1 MRHLNKGRKLK
12 RKPAQRKALMRSMAS
27 SLILYGKIK
36 TTEAKAK
43 NLKPIVEK
51 LVSKAKEGET
61 SMRLIRKDLSLMVT
75 KKLLE
80 VAKEYKQRTGG
91 YLRIVK
97 LGQRKSDGSKI
108 AFIEFV

>member
-12 RKPAQRKALMRSMAS
+12 RKPDQRRALMRSMAS
-27 SLILYGKIK
+27 SLILYKKIK

-43 NLKPIVEK
+43 NLKPFVEK
-51 LVSKAKEGET
+51 LVSKAKKGEA
-61 SMRLIRKDLSLMVT
+61 SMRLIRKDLSLMAT
-75 KKLLE
+75 KKLLDT
-80 VAKEYKQRTGG
+80 AKEYKQRAGG

>member
-12 RKPAQRKALMRSMAS
+12 REPDQRRALMRSMAS
-27 SLILYGKIK
+27 SLIMYKKIK

-43 NLKPIVEK
+43 SLKPFVEK
-51 LVSKAKEGET
+51 LVSKAKEGEV
-61 SMRLIRKDLSLMVT
+61 SMRLIRKELCLAAT

-80 VAKEYKQRTGG
+80 TAKEYKQRNGG

-97 LGQRKSDGSKI
+97 LGQRKGDGSKV